1 MVYYYV
7 ADVAGNRLVSTSPWE
22 IRQGLC
28 DGPSWQPGSYT
39 VFMTES
45 VPTGLGPSGAR
56 RGVATKQPD
65 GSVDLILDRPG

>member
-7 ADVAGNRLVSTSPWE
+7 ADAAGPRLVSTSPWE
-22 IRQGLC
+22 IRQWLC
-28 DGPSWQPGSYT
+28 DGPSWPPGQYT
-39 VFMTES
+39 VFGTES
-45 VPTGLGPSGAR
+45 NPPGLGPLGTR